1 MLMEPILLEKRI
13 ICKKKIKKL
22 MSMSITRQL
31 QFAEEYFRIDYFII

>member
-1 MLMEPILLEKRI
+1 MEPILLEKRI
-13 ICKKKIKKL
+13 IRKKNNNNNL